1 MEWKDVLD
9 MGLGAVAFVAF
20 LKLVFSDVAELK
32 ESVRRLEE
40 GQARANVAL
49 SRIANATEALAY
61 REGVRLRLRK
71 EEENG

>member
-20 LKLVFSDVAELK
+20 LKLVFADLAELRQA
-32 ESVRRLEE
+32 VHRLEE
-40 GQARANVAL
+40 AQARANVSL
-49 SRIANATEALAY
+49 TRIANATEALAY
-61 REGVRLRLRK
+61 REGVRLRVRK